1 MANNIPSVLPTS
13 RKYFYFRTVTTLAT
27 DDGDVDNSG
36 AGSGNDLADAT
47 SMMVP
52 VSAFRGAQPSD
63 DNTVILYFDP
73 LRRHDDRGA
82 DSVKNCDTVALRHD
96 TANQAKK
103 VLTSILEAAAG
114 KSFQSQS
121 MIVVADDVT
130 STYLEG
136 VSSVGTIT
144 INIDYA

>member
-13 RKYFYFRTVTTLAT
+13 RKYFYFRTVSTLAT
-27 DDGDVDNSG
+27 DDGDVSDGSG
-36 AGSGNDLADAT
+36 AEDAT
-47 SMMVP
+47 SMIVP
-52 VSAFRGAQPSD
+52 VSAFKGAQPTD
-63 DNTVILYFDP
+63 DNHVTLYFEP
-73 LRRHDDRGA
+73 IIRFDDRGA

-96 TANQAKK
+96 TANQGKE

-130 STYLEG
+130 STYLGG

-144 INIDYA
+144 INVDYA